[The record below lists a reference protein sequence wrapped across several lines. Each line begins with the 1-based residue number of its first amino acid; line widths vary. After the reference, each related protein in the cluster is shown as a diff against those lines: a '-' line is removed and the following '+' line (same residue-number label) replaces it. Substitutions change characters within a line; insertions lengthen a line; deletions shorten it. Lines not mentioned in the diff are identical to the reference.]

1 MGWKGLKKY
10 LFGTV
15 KLTRNATKSKR
26 IYSGQEIGFD
36 DASKSNYG
44 NNFTRNVK
52 NFYVDNSLML
62 MTTEII
68 IFYNNNNLCW

>member
-1 MGWKGLKKY
+1 MVWKGLKKY

-15 KLTRNATKSKR
+15 KLTRNATKSKL

-62 MTTEII
+62 MTTKII